1 MVQISEILKL
11 NTEKRI
17 ELVELIWDSV
27 EKDSI
32 DALPNEMKLLLD
44 ERLEDLRLNPTRYVN
59 VSLFGKKNK
68 PYTAPVNDT
77 LKKN

>member
-32 DALPNEMKLLLD
+32 DALPNQMKLLLD
-44 ERLEDLRLNPTRYVN
+44 ERIEDLRLNPNDGSSWEEVFLRV
-59 VSLFGKKNK
+59 KNR
-68 PYTAPVNDT
+68 V
-77 LKKN
+77 

>member
-44 ERLEDLRLNPTRYVN
+44 ERLEDLQLNPNDGSSWEEVFLRV
-59 VSLFGKKNK
+59 KNR
-68 PYTAPVNDT
+68 V
-77 LKKN
+77 